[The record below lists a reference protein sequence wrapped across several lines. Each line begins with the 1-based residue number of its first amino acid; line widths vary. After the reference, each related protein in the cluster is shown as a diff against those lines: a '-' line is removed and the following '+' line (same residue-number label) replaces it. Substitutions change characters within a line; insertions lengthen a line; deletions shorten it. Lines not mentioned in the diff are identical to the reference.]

1 MCWAAKTDEMVTD
14 GNPMVIGQP
23 RERERERDAREKSE
37 MPRLRGIRRTNRC
50 NYGSPGT
57 DVGYVDPSSSLVRL
71 RPPVRGKRTRTTVFE
86 RDPRLEIFLSP
97 RDTAFVLT
105 NSNRGEGEGE
115 GEGERVAE
123 VI

>member
-1 MCWAAKTDEMVTD
+1 MVTD
-14 GNPMVIGQP
+14 GNPMVIGHP

-105 NSNRGEGEGE
+105 NSNRGGEGE

>member
-14 GNPMVIGQP
+14 GNPMVIGHP
-23 RERERERDAREKSE
+23 RERERDAREKSE

>member
-1 MCWAAKTDEMVTD
+1 
-14 GNPMVIGQP
+14 
-23 RERERERDAREKSE
+23 

>member
-14 GNPMVIGQP
+14 GNPMVIGHP

>member
-1 MCWAAKTDEMVTD
+1 MVTD
-14 GNPMVIGQP
+14 GNPMVIGHP
-23 RERERERDAREKSE
+23 RERERERDTREKSE

>member
-1 MCWAAKTDEMVTD
+1 MLGCENGRNGHGWESD
-14 GNPMVIGQP
+14 GDRPP
-23 RERERERDAREKSE
+23 ARERERERDAREKSE

-105 NSNRGEGEGE
+105 ISNRGEGEGE

>member
-14 GNPMVIGQP
+14 GNPMVIGHP
-23 RERERERDAREKSE
+23 RERERDAREKSE

-105 NSNRGEGEGE
+105 NSNRGEGEGG